1 MALLFYQLFF
11 YQSILLYQLKKFILV
26 SNNIYHFSL
35 SSISNQLPPM
45 RLIKQSVLYFKEG
58 NSDKVYEVDL
68 CDTGN
73 EKYVVNFR
81 YGRRGA
87 QLKEGSKTPVTVSL
101 AEAEKIYDA
110 VETEKI
116 NKGYTASES
125 GVSEIPKAAA
135 FTLDTNNITINA
147 NWMVLPKSRNKAI
160 LQRLHNAVNGTS
172 ANERFPWKLSRV
184 IWKAGEYKIAEAA
197 SYIIQL
203 FNKGNQLHQYC
214 CVWALARCGNNAN
227 GIAALQSIYSLNTSA
242 SLTKIA
248 GAGLA
253 NCLAGLDKEAHLSRY
268 INQLPEAFKTIIEK
282 ENQQELDA
290 LVHERIAQ
298 HQPNYNWLEELYVL
312 STQKR
317 WMRNTIKKVLQQVPL
332 RPNYFKHVRAIFK
345 LAELLEDF
353 EILGLLACRFERET
367 EMFSH
372 NLSFAQGGNEEIFVP
387 ELEGWVKL
395 SAELKKKT
403 SRLAYSQKTRWHF
416 HGRTLRRLQLMGK
429 TGDIDYVKL
438 STALLIGYK
447 KEKDFRQIYST
458 SHYKWNGRNYEN
470 IETRFLQNAQAIF
483 LHQIL
488 SGIHP
493 DIQLQANHLWRM
505 RPVNEKNVAAKN
517 TAAGNSGEGIGGLLK
532 KITGLFGKKKEAPLP
547 AAEEPI
553 NLSSPE
559 AMPNPNGTPYLHLWN
574 KVPQAY
580 VQLLM
585 DAEMEEIH
593 QFAEGNL
600 TAHSQYNDI
609 KQKLDKEACKQLLLS
624 VFEIPAK
631 FGFNLTTEKYAND
644 IPDDDVTM
652 AMLNSNNTNA
662 RTQGKNWTEK
672 YQYNYFQQSN
682 FITALIFA
690 KHEDVRSWAKQFLKN
705 TNLTG
710 EIKNA
715 VVGKSIAEL
724 MGYTTQ
730 TNENESII
738 KHAADTLFELF
749 NEELRQ
755 VNLGVVSDLLQHP
768 HPSVLLF
775 GLRLLKAQ
783 KQQLDYNQLSNEFV
797 FGLLQHKY
805 EPVREEGIAVLTNM
819 DDEPLLKRQ
828 DEIINSC
835 LSIYQNVRHGL
846 PPIVQRMAQKQSVF
860 GVKAAETLMPYLL
873 RKETTEGVHADV
885 SKLLCNE
892 LSSYLQNANKETAL
906 NLLYSNYS
914 AAQNVG
920 IVILE
925 KYTDAAQLTIPQV
938 IALGGHENL
947 NVREWCWKFYNT
959 QSPRIKYEKETAI
972 KLLDSK
978 WQDTRNFAM
987 QYFRDN
993 FTENDWNPE
1002 TLITLAD
1009 AVKPDVETFGR
1020 ELITKF
1026 FTEANGVQYLLK
1038 LSQHPSEKMQLFA
1051 TNYLERFAIDDTE
1064 KIKSLDFYFRSVLTR
1079 VNKSRIAKN
1088 RIYNFLLQ
1096 EGRKTEAAAKLVSHI
1111 LSDVSATAAIGDKAK
1126 CIDIL
1131 LQLKALYDV
1140 AIPVKV
1146 KEMELRIA

>member
-1 MALLFYQLFF
+1 
-11 YQSILLYQLKKFILV
+11 
-26 SNNIYHFSL
+26 
-35 SSISNQLPPM
+35 M

-58 NSDKVYEVDL
+58 NSNKVYEVDL
-68 CDTGN
+68 CDVGN

-87 QLKEGSKTPVTVSL
+87 QLKEGSKTPVPVSL

-116 NKGYTASES
+116 NKGYTASET

-135 FTLDTNNITINA
+135 FTLDTNNVAINA
-147 NWMVLPKSRNKAI
+147 NWMALPKSRNKAI

-172 ANERFPWKLSRV
+172 GNERFPWKLSRV
-184 IWKAGEYKIAEAA
+184 IWKAGEYKITEAA

-214 CVWALARCGNNAN
+214 CVWALARCGSNAN
-227 GIAALQSIYSLNTSA
+227 GITALQSIYQSTA
-242 SLTKIA
+242 DGAIKKIA

-253 NCLAGLDKEAHLSRY
+253 HHLTGVEKEAHLNRY
-268 INQLPEAFKTIIEK
+268 INQLPEAFKPIIEN
-282 ENQQELDA
+282 ENQQELEKI
-290 LVHERIAQ
+290 VQERIAQ
-298 HQPNYNWLEELYVL
+298 QQPNYNWLEGLYVL

-317 WMRNTIKKVLQQVPL
+317 WMRTAVKVILQQVPL

-345 LAELLEDF
+345 LAELLDDF

-367 EMFSH
+367 EMFKH
-372 NLSFAQGGNEEIFVP
+372 NLSLTQGGNQEIFVP
-387 ELEGWVKL
+387 ELEEWVKL
-395 SAELKKKT
+395 TNEFKKKT

-429 TGDIDYVKL
+429 TADTDYVKL

-447 KEKDFRQIYST
+447 HDKDFRALYAT
-458 SHYKWNGRNYEN
+458 SQYKWNGRNYEN
-470 IETRFLQNAQAIF
+470 IETRFLQNAQAVF

-505 RPVNEKNVAAKN
+505 RPANEKPTTTKSTTTGN
-517 TAAGNSGEGIGGLLK
+517 NSGEGVGGLLK
-532 KITGLFGKKKEAPLP
+532 KITGFFGKKKESAAPVTE
-547 AAEEPI
+547 ASTNI
-553 NLSSPE
+553 SSSD

-600 TAHSQYNDI
+600 TAHLQYNDI
-609 KQKLDKEACKQLLLS
+609 KQKLDKQACKQLLLS
-624 VFEIPAK
+624 AFEIPAK
-631 FGFNLTTEKYAND
+631 FGFNLTTEKYANA

-652 AMLNSNNTNA
+652 AMLNSNNANA
-662 RTQGKNWTEK
+662 RSQGKTWTEK
-672 YQYNYFQQSN
+672 YLYDYCKQSN

-690 KHEDVRSWAKQFLKN
+690 KHADIRGWAKQLLKN
-705 TNLTG
+705 SNLSV

-724 MGYTTQ
+724 MGYATQ
-730 TNENESII
+730 TTENEPII
-738 KHAADTLFELF
+738 KDAADTLFELF
-749 NEELRQ
+749 NEELKQ

-768 HPSVLLF
+768 NASILLF
-775 GLRLLKAQ
+775 GLRLLKVQ

-805 EPVREEGIAVLTNM
+805 EPVREEGIAILTGM
-819 DDEPLLKRQ
+819 KDETLLKKQ

-835 LSIYQNVRHGL
+835 LSAHQNVRQCL
-846 PPIVQRMAQKQSVF
+846 PPIIIRMAQKENTF
-860 GVKAAETLMPYLL
+860 GVKAAETLMPFLL
-873 RKETTEGVHADV
+873 RKETIEGLHADV

-892 LSSYLQNANKETAL
+892 LSNHLQNANKETAL

-925 KYTDAAQLTIPQV
+925 KYTDASQLTLPQV
-938 IALGGHENL
+938 MALGGHENL
-947 NVREWCWKFYNT
+947 NVREWCWKFYST
-959 QSPRIKYEKETAI
+959 QTPRIKYEKEISI

-978 WQDTRNFAM
+978 WQDTRQFAM

-993 FTENDWNPE
+993 FTENDWNSE
-1002 TLITLAD
+1002 ILITLAD
-1009 AVKPDVETFGR
+1009 SVKSDVESFGR

-1026 FTEANGVQYLLK
+1026 FTEASGVQYLLQ

-1096 EGRKTEAAAKLVSHI
+1096 EGRKTEAAAKLVSYI

-1131 LQLKALYDV
+1131 LQLKALYAV
-1140 AIPVKV
+1140 ATPVKV
-1146 KEMELRIA
+1146 KEMELRIM

>member
-1 MALLFYQLFF
+1 
-11 YQSILLYQLKKFILV
+11 
-26 SNNIYHFSL
+26 
-35 SSISNQLPPM
+35 M

-68 CDTGN
+68 CNTGN

-87 QLKEGSKTPVTVSL
+87 QLKEGSKTPVPVTL
-101 AEAEKIYDA
+101 GEAEKIYDA

-135 FTLDTNNITINA
+135 FTLDTNSVTINA
-147 NWMVLPKSRNKAI
+147 NWMALPKSRNKAI
-160 LQRLHNAVNGTS
+160 LQRLHNALNGTS
-172 ANERFPWKLSRV
+172 GNERFPWKLSRV
-184 IWKAGEYKIAEAA
+184 IWKSGEYKIAEATP
-197 SYIIQL
+197 YIIQL

-214 CVWALARCGNNAN
+214 CVWALARCGNNAS
-227 GIAALQSIYSLNTSA
+227 GMAALQSVYSANTSA

-253 NCLAGLDKEAHLSRY
+253 NSLTGLEKEAHLNRY
-268 INQLPEAFKTIIEK
+268 INQLPEAFKSIIEK

-290 LVHERIAQ
+290 LVQERITQ
-298 HQPNYNWLEELYVL
+298 QQPNYNWLEELYVL
-312 STQKR
+312 SSQKR
-317 WMRNTIKKVLQQVPL
+317 WMRNAIKKVLQQVPL

-345 LAELLEDF
+345 LAELLDDF

-372 NLSFAQGGNEEIFVP
+372 NLSLAQGNSQEVFVP
-387 ELEGWVKL
+387 EIEGWVKL
-395 SAELKKKT
+395 TAELKKKT
-403 SRLAYSQKTRWHF
+403 SRLAYSQKTRWYF
-416 HGRTLRRLQLMGK
+416 HGRTLRCLQLMGK
-429 TGDIDYVKL
+429 TEDTDYVKL

-458 SHYKWNGRNYEN
+458 SQYKWNGRNYEN
-470 IETRFLQNAQAIF
+470 IETRFLQNAQAVF

-488 SGIHP
+488 SGIHN
-493 DIQLQANHLWRM
+493 DIQLQTNHLWRM
-505 RPVNEKNVAAKN
+505 RPLNEKSNPVKN
-517 TAAGNSGEGIGGLLK
+517 TATSSSGEGIGGLLK

-547 AAEEPI
+547 ITEEAI
-553 NLSSPE
+553 NLSASQE
-559 AMPNPNGTPYLHLWN
+559 IPNPNGTPYLHLWN

-600 TAHSQYNDI
+600 TAHSQYSDI
-609 KQKLDKEACKQLLLS
+609 KQKLDKQACKQLLLS
-624 VFEIPAK
+624 AFEIPAK
-631 FGFNLTTEKYAND
+631 FGFNLTIEKYANT

-652 AMLNSNNTNA
+652 AMLNSNNAGA
-662 RTQGKNWTEK
+662 RNQGKIWTEK
-672 YQYNYFQQSN
+672 YQYDYFKQSG
-682 FITALIFA
+682 FITPLIFA
-690 KHEDVRSWAKQFLKN
+690 KHTDIRSWAKSVLQN
-705 TNLTG
+705 SNLTA
-710 EIKNA
+710 EVKHA
-715 VVGKSIAEL
+715 VVGKSIAGM
-724 MGYTTQ
+724 MGYTGQ
-730 TNENESII
+730 TPENETVI
-738 KHAADTLFELF
+738 KDASDTLFELF
-749 NEELRQ
+749 GEELKQ
-755 VNLGVVSDLLQHP
+755 VNISVVSDVLQHANA
-768 HPSVLLF
+768 SVLLF

-783 KQQLDYNQLSNEFV
+783 KQQLDYNELSNEFV

-805 EPVREEGIAVLTNM
+805 EPVREEGIAFLAGM
-819 DDEPLLKRQ
+819 SDEALLKRQ
-828 DEIINSC
+828 DEIISSC
-835 LSIYQNVRHGL
+835 LSAHQNVRQGL
-846 PPIVQRMAQKQSVF
+846 PPTIQRMAQKENSF

-873 RKETTEGVHADV
+873 RKETTDGVHADV

-925 KYTDAAQLTIPQV
+925 KYTDASQLTIPQV

-947 NVREWCWKFYNT
+947 NVREWCWKFYST
-959 QSPRIKYEKETAI
+959 QLPRIKYEKESGI

-987 QYFRDN
+987 QYFRDS
-993 FTENDWNPE
+993 FLENDWNAE

-1009 AVKPDVETFGR
+1009 SVKPDVETFGR

-1026 FTEANGVQYLLK
+1026 FTEENGVQYLLK

-1051 TNYLERFAIDDTE
+1051 TNYLQRFAIDDVE
-1064 KIKSLDFYFRSVLTR
+1064 KIQSLDFYFRSVLTR

-1096 EGRKTEAAAKLVSHI
+1096 EGRKTEAAAKVVSHI
-1111 LSDVSATAAIGDKAK
+1111 LSDVSATASIGDKAK

-1140 AIPVKV
+1140 ATPVKI
-1146 KEMELRIA
+1146 KEMEVRMA

>member
-1 MALLFYQLFF
+1 
-11 YQSILLYQLKKFILV
+11 
-26 SNNIYHFSL
+26 
-35 SSISNQLPPM
+35 M
-45 RLIKQSVLYFKEG
+45 RLIKQSILYFKEG

-68 CDTGN
+68 CDVGN

-87 QLKEGSKTPVTVSL
+87 QLKEGSKTPVPVTL

-125 GVSEIPKAAA
+125 GISEMPKAAA
-135 FTLDTNNITINA
+135 FTLDANNVAINT
-147 NWMVLPKSRNKAI
+147 NWMALPKSRNKAI
-160 LQRLHNAVNGTS
+160 LQRLHNAVNGTGG
-172 ANERFPWKLSRV
+172 NERFSWKLSRV
-184 IWKAGEYKIAEAA
+184 IWKAGEYKIDEAA
-197 SYIIQL
+197 PYIIQL

-214 CVWALARCGNNAN
+214 CAWALARCGSNTSS
-227 GIAALQSIYSLNTSA
+227 IAALQSIYQSHADGSIK
-242 SLTKIA
+242 KIV
-248 GAGLA
+248 GAGLL
-253 NCLAGLDKEAHLSRY
+253 NHVTGLEKETHLNRF
-268 INQLPEAFKTIIEK
+268 INQLPEAFKAIIEN
-282 ENQQELDA
+282 ENQQELDT
-290 LVHERIAQ
+290 LLQERIAQ
-298 HQPNYNWLEELYVL
+298 QQTNYNWLEDLYVL

-317 WMRNTIKKVLQQVPL
+317 WMRNAVKKILQQVPL

-345 LAELLEDF
+345 LAELLDDF

-372 NLSFAQGGNEEIFVP
+372 HLSLAQGSNEEIFVP
-387 ELEGWVKL
+387 EIEGWVKL
-395 SAELKKKT
+395 TAELKKKT

-429 TGDIDYVKL
+429 TDDNNYVKL

-447 KEKDFRQIYST
+447 HDKDFRALYST
-458 SHYKWNGRNYEN
+458 SQYKWNGRNYDTV
-470 IETRFLQNAQAIF
+470 ETRFLQNAQAVF

-493 DIQLQANHLWRM
+493 DIQLQPNHLWRM
-505 RPVNEKNVAAKN
+505 RPANEKAATAKN
-517 TAAGNSGEGIGGLLK
+517 TTSSTSGEGIGGLLK
-532 KITGLFGKKKEAPLP
+532 KITGLFGRKKETATPLP
-547 AAEEPI
+547 EETS
-553 NLSSPE
+553 NLSSSE
-559 AMPNPNGTPYLHLWN
+559 VIPNPNGTPYLHLWN

-585 DAEMEEIH
+585 DAEMEEVH

-600 TAHSQYNDI
+600 TTHPQYNDI
-609 KQKLDKEACKQLLLS
+609 KQKLDKQACKQLLLS
-624 VFEIPAK
+624 AFEIPVK
-631 FGFNLTTEKYAND
+631 FGFNLTAEKYTTA
-644 IPDDDVTM
+644 IPDDDITM
-652 AMLNSNNTNA
+652 AMLNSNNINA
-662 RTQGKNWTEK
+662 RNHGKTWAEK
-672 YQYNYFQQSN
+672 YQYDYFKQSS
-682 FITALIFA
+682 FITSLIFA
-690 KHEDVRSWAKQFLKN
+690 KHEDIRGWARLLLKN
-705 TNLTG
+705 SSLTT

-715 VVGKSIAEL
+715 VVGKSVAVM
-724 MGYTTQ
+724 MGYTEQ
-730 TNENESII
+730 TNENEPKI
-738 KHAADTLFELF
+738 KDAGDTLFELF
-749 NEELRQ
+749 GEELKQ

-768 HPSVLLF
+768 NASILLF

-783 KQQLDYNQLSNEFV
+783 KQQLNYNQLSNEFV
-797 FGLLQHKY
+797 FGLLQHQY
-805 EPVREEGIAVLTNM
+805 APVREEGIAILLAM
-819 DDEPLLKRQ
+819 SDEALLKRQ
-828 DEIINSC
+828 DEIISSC
-835 LSIYQNVRHGL
+835 LSAHQNVRQGL
-846 PPIVQRMAQKQSVF
+846 PPVVHRMTQKENAF
-860 GVKAAETLMPYLL
+860 GVKAAETLMPVLL
-873 RKETTEGVHADV
+873 RKETVEGIHADV

-892 LSSYLQNANKETAL
+892 LSNYLQNANKETAL

-925 KYTDAAQLTIPQV
+925 KYTDASQLTMPQV

-947 NVREWCWKFYNT
+947 NVREWCWKFYREQT
-959 QSPRIKYEKETAI
+959 PRIKYEKEAAI

-978 WQDTRNFAM
+978 WQDTRLFAM

-993 FTENDWNPE
+993 FTESDWKPE

-1051 TNYLERFAIDDTE
+1051 TNYLERFAVDDVE
-1064 KIKSLDFYFRSVLTR
+1064 KIQSLDFYFRSVLTR

-1096 EGRKTEAAAKLVSHI
+1096 EGRKTEEAAKAVSDI

-1140 AIPVKV
+1140 ATPVKV
-1146 KEMELRIA
+1146 KEMELRMV

>member
-1 MALLFYQLFF
+1 
-11 YQSILLYQLKKFILV
+11 
-26 SNNIYHFSL
+26 
-35 SSISNQLPPM
+35 M

-68 CDTGN
+68 CDVGN

-87 QLKEGSKTPVTVSL
+87 QLKEGSKTPVPVTL

-135 FTLDTNNITINA
+135 FILNTNIAAVNT
-147 NWMVLPKSRNKAI
+147 NWMALPKSRNKAI

-172 ANERFPWKLSRV
+172 GNERFPWKLSRV

-197 SYIIQL
+197 PYIVQL

-227 GIAALQSIYSLNTSA
+227 GIAALQSIYQSA
-242 SLTKIA
+242 TDGSIKKIA
-248 GAGLA
+248 GAGLITH
-253 NCLAGLDKEAHLSRY
+253 LTGLEKEAHLNRY
-268 INQLPEAFKTIIEK
+268 INQLPEAFKPIIET
-282 ENQQELDA
+282 ENQQELEKIVQD
-290 LVHERIAQ
+290 RIAQ
-298 HQPNYNWLEELYVL
+298 QQPNYNWLEELYVL

-317 WMRNTIKKVLQQVPL
+317 WLRTAVKKVLQQVPL

-345 LAELLEDF
+345 LAELLDDF

-372 NLSFAQGGNEEIFVP
+372 NLSLTQGGNQEIFVP

-395 SAELKKKT
+395 TAELKKKT

-429 TGDIDYVKL
+429 TDDTDYVKL
-438 STALLIGYK
+438 STAVLIGYK
-447 KEKDFRQIYST
+447 HDKDFRALYAT
-458 SHYKWNGRNYEN
+458 SNYKWNGRNYEN
-470 IETRFLQNAQAIF
+470 IETRFLQNAQAVF
-483 LHQIL
+483 LHHIL
-488 SGIHP
+488 SGVHP
-493 DIQLQANHLWRM
+493 DIQLQANRLWRM
-505 RPVNEKNVAAKN
+505 RPANEKTTAAKS
-517 TAAGNSGEGIGGLLK
+517 TTTSNSGEGVGGLLK
-532 KITGLFGKKKEAPLP
+532 KITGFFGKKKET
-547 AAEEPI
+547 AALVPEAST
-553 NLSSPE
+553 NLSSSE
-559 AMPNPNGTPYLHLWN
+559 TIPNPNGTPYLHLWN

-600 TAHSQYNDI
+600 TAHPQYNDI
-609 KQKLDKEACKQLLLS
+609 KQKLDKQACKQLLLS
-624 VFEIPAK
+624 AFEIPAK
-631 FGFNLTTEKYAND
+631 FGFNLTTEKYANA
-644 IPDDDVTM
+644 IPDDDVTL

-662 RTQGKNWTEK
+662 RNQGKTWTEK
-672 YQYNYFQQSN
+672 YQYDYCKQSS
-682 FITALIFA
+682 FITSLIFA
-690 KHEDVRSWAKQFLKN
+690 KHADIRSWAKPVLKN
-705 TNLTG
+705 NSLTAD
-710 EIKNA
+710 IKHA
-715 VVGKSIAEL
+715 VVGKSIAAM
-724 MGYTTQ
+724 MGYTEQ
-730 TNENESII
+730 TTENEPII
-738 KHAADTLFELF
+738 KDAADTLFELF
-749 NEELRQ
+749 DEELKQ
-755 VNLGVVSDLLQHP
+755 VNLGVISDLLQHP
-768 HPSVLLF
+768 NASILLF

-805 EPVREEGIAVLTNM
+805 EPVREEGIAILTGM
-819 DDEPLLKRQ
+819 KEETLLKKQ

-835 LSIYQNVRHGL
+835 LSAHQNVRQGL
-846 PPIVQRMAQKQSVF
+846 PPIVQRMAQKENAF
-860 GVKAAETLMPYLL
+860 GVKAAETLMLYLL
-873 RKETTEGVHADV
+873 RKETTEGLHADV

-892 LSSYLQNANKETAL
+892 LSNYLQNANKETAL

-925 KYTDAAQLTIPQV
+925 KYTDASQLTLPQV
-938 IALGGHENL
+938 MALGGHENL
-947 NVREWCWKFYNT
+947 NVREWCWKFYST
-959 QSPRIKYEKETAI
+959 QTPRIKYEKETSI
-972 KLLDSK
+972 KLLDGK
-978 WQDTRNFAM
+978 WQDTRKFAM

-993 FTENDWNPE
+993 FTESDWNPE
-1002 TLITLAD
+1002 ILITLAD
-1009 AVKPDVETFGR
+1009 SVKPDVESFGR
-1020 ELITKF
+1020 ELISKF

-1051 TNYLERFAIDDTE
+1051 TNYLERFAVDDTE

-1088 RIYNFLLQ
+1088 RIYHFLLQ
-1096 EGRKTEAAAKLVSHI
+1096 EGRKTEAAAKQVSQI

-1140 AIPVKV
+1140 ATPVKV
-1146 KEMELRIA
+1146 KEMELRMVYEAAGK

>member
-1 MALLFYQLFF
+1 
-11 YQSILLYQLKKFILV
+11 
-26 SNNIYHFSL
+26 
-35 SSISNQLPPM
+35 M
-45 RLIKQSVLYFKEG
+45 RLIKQSILYFKEG

-68 CDTGN
+68 CDVGN

-87 QLKEGSKTPVTVSL
+87 PLKEGSKTPVPVTL
-101 AEAEKIYDA
+101 ADAEKIYDT

-116 NKGYTASES
+116 NKGYTASET
-125 GVSEIPKAAA
+125 GVSEMPKAAA
-135 FTLDTNNITINA
+135 FTLDTNIAVINA
-147 NWMVLPKSRNKAI
+147 NWMALPKSRNKAI
-160 LQRLHNAVNGTS
+160 LQRLHNAVSGTLG
-172 ANERFPWKLSRV
+172 NEKFPWKLSRV

-197 SYIIQL
+197 QYIIQL
-203 FNKGNQLHQYC
+203 FSKGNQLHQYC
-214 CVWALARCGNNAN
+214 CVWALARCGNNTG
-227 GIAALQSIYSLNTSA
+227 GIAALQSIYQLHTEGSIK
-242 SLTKIA
+242 KIA
-248 GAGLA
+248 GAGLV
-253 NCLAGLDKEAHLSRY
+253 NHLTGLEIEAHLNRY
-268 INQLPEAFKTIIEK
+268 INQLPEAFKPIIEK
-282 ENQQELDA
+282 ENQQELDK
-290 LVHERIAQ
+290 LLQERIAQ
-298 HQPNYNWLEELYVL
+298 QQPNYNWLEELYIL

-317 WMRNTIKKVLQQVPL
+317 WLRNTVKKILQQVPL

-345 LAELLEDF
+345 LAELLDDF

-372 NLSFAQGGNEEIFVP
+372 NLSLSQDNKSEIFVP
-387 ELEGWVKL
+387 ELEEWVKL
-395 SAELKKKT
+395 TAELKKKT

-429 TGDIDYVKL
+429 TDDIDYVKL

-447 KEKDFRQIYST
+447 HDKDFRALYAT
-458 SHYKWNGRNYEN
+458 SQYKWNGRNYDT
-470 IETRFLQNAQAIF
+470 IETRFLQNAQAVF

-493 DIQLQANHLWRM
+493 DIQLQGNHLWRM
-505 RPVNEKNVAAKN
+505 QPANEKADAAKN
-517 TAAGNSGEGIGGLLK
+517 TTTGNSGEGIGGLLK
-532 KITGLFGKKKEAPLP
+532 KFTGLFGKKKEVITP
-547 AAEEPI
+547 AAEEST
-553 NLSSPE
+553 NLSASQDV
-559 AMPNPNGTPYLHLWN
+559 PNPNGTPFLHLWN

-600 TAHSQYNDI
+600 TTHPQCNDI
-609 KQKLDKEACKQLLLS
+609 KQKLDKQACKQLLLS
-624 VFEIPAK
+624 AFEIPAK
-631 FGFNLTTEKYAND
+631 FGFNLTTEKYATA
-644 IPDDDVTM
+644 IPDDDVTI
-652 AMLNSNNTNA
+652 AMLNSNNANA
-662 RTQGKNWTEK
+662 RNQGKTWTEK
-672 YQYNYFQQSN
+672 YQYDYFKQSG
-682 FITALIFA
+682 FITPLIFA
-690 KHEDVRSWAKQFLKN
+690 KHEDIRGWAKPLLKN
-705 TNLTG
+705 SNLTA
-710 EIKNA
+710 EIKNT
-715 VVGKSIAEL
+715 VVGKSIAVM
-724 MGYTTQ
+724 MGYTQQ
-730 TNENESII
+730 TNENEPII
-738 KHAADTLFELF
+738 KDAGDALFELCG
-749 NEELRQ
+749 EELKQ
-755 VNLGVVSDLLQHP
+755 VNLAVVSDLLQH
-768 HPSVLLF
+768 HNASILLF

-797 FGLLQHKY
+797 FSLLQHQY
-805 EPVREEGIAVLTNM
+805 APVREEGVAILLAM
-819 DDEPLLKRQ
+819 SDEALLKRQ
-828 DEIINSC
+828 DEIISSC
-835 LSIYQNVRHGL
+835 LFAHQNVRQGL
-846 PPIVQRMAQKQSVF
+846 PPVVQRMAQKENAF
-860 GVKAAETLMPYLL
+860 GIKAAETLMPILL
-873 RKETTEGVHADV
+873 RKETVEGIHADV

-892 LSSYLQNANKETAL
+892 LSNYLQNANKETAL

-925 KYTDAAQLTIPQV
+925 KYTDASQLTMPQV

-947 NVREWCWKFYNT
+947 NVREWCWKFYREQT
-959 QSPRIKYEKETAI
+959 PRIKYEKETSI

-978 WQDTRNFAM
+978 WQDTRKFAM

-993 FTENDWNPE
+993 FTESDWNPE

-1051 TNYLERFAIDDTE
+1051 TNYLERFAVDDVE

-1088 RIYNFLLQ
+1088 RIYNFLLE
-1096 EGRKTEAAAKLVSHI
+1096 EGRKTEAAAKAVSHI

-1140 AIPVKV
+1140 VTPVMV
-1146 KEMELRIA
+1146 KEMELRMV

>member
-1 MALLFYQLFF
+1 
-11 YQSILLYQLKKFILV
+11 
-26 SNNIYHFSL
+26 
-35 SSISNQLPPM
+35 M
-45 RLIKQSVLYFKEG
+45 RLIKQSILYFKEG
-58 NSDKVYEVDL
+58 NSNKVYEVDL
-68 CDTGN
+68 CDVGN

-87 QLKEGSKTPVTVSL
+87 QLKEGSKTPVPVTL

-116 NKGYTASES
+116 NKGYTASET

-135 FTLDTNNITINA
+135 FTLDTNNVIINA
-147 NWMVLPKSRNKAI
+147 NWMALPKSRNKAI
-160 LQRLHNAVNGTS
+160 LQRLHNALNGTS
-172 ANERFPWKLSRV
+172 GNERFPWKLSRI

-197 SYIIQL
+197 PYIIQL

-214 CVWALARCGNNAN
+214 CVWALARCGNNAV
-227 GIAALQSIYSLNTSA
+227 GMAALQSVYSANTGA

-253 NCLAGLDKEAHLSRY
+253 NSLTGLEKEAHLSRY

-290 LVHERIAQ
+290 LVQERITQ
-298 HQPNYNWLEELYVL
+298 QQPNYNWLEELYVL

-345 LAELLEDF
+345 LAELLDDF

-372 NLSFAQGGNEEIFVP
+372 NLSLAQGSSQEIFVP

-395 SAELKKKT
+395 AAELKKKT

-416 HGRTLRRLQLMGK
+416 HGRTLKRLQLMGK
-429 TGDIDYVKL
+429 TEDTDYVKL

-458 SHYKWNGRNYEN
+458 SQYKWNGRSYDN
-470 IETRFLQNAQAIF
+470 IETRFLQNAQAVF

-488 SGIHP
+488 SGHHR
-493 DIQLQANHLWRM
+493 DIKLQANHLWRM
-505 RPVNEKNVAAKN
+505 RPANEKNNAVKK
-517 TAAGNSGEGIGGLLK
+517 TATGNSGEGIGGLLK
-532 KITGLFGKKKEAPLP
+532 KFTGLFGKKKEVPLP
-547 AAEEPI
+547 ITEEAI
-553 NLSSPE
+553 NLSASQE
-559 AMPNPNGTPYLHLWN
+559 IPNLNGTPYLHLWN

-593 QFAEGNL
+593 EFAEGNL
-600 TAHSQYNDI
+600 TTHSQYNGI
-609 KQKLDKEACKQLLLS
+609 KQKLDKQACKQLLLS
-624 VFEIPAK
+624 AFEIPAK
-631 FGFNLTTEKYAND
+631 FGFNLTIEKYATT

-652 AMLNSNNTNA
+652 AMLNSNNAGA
-662 RTQGKNWTEK
+662 RNQGKIWTEK
-672 YQYNYFQQSN
+672 YQYDYFLQSG
-682 FITALIFA
+682 FITSLIFA
-690 KHEDVRSWAKQFLKN
+690 THIDIRSTGVKQ
-705 TNLTG
+705 
-710 EIKNA
+710 A
-715 VVGKSIAEL
+715 VAGKSIAVM
-724 MGYTTQ
+724 MGYAGQTT
-730 TNENESII
+730 ENETVI
-738 KHAADTLFELF
+738 KDAGDTLFELF
-749 NEELRQ
+749 GEELKQ
-755 VNLGVVSDLLQHP
+755 VNISVVSDVLQHDNA
-768 HPSVLLF
+768 SVLLF
-775 GLRLLKAQ
+775 GLRLLKVQ
-783 KQQLDYNQLSNEFV
+783 KQQLDYNELSNKFV
-797 FGLLQHKY
+797 FGLLQHQY
-805 EPVREEGIAVLTNM
+805 APVREEGIAILLAMN
-819 DDEPLLKRQ
+819 DEALLKRQ
-828 DEIINSC
+828 EEIISSC
-835 LSIYQNVRHGL
+835 LSIHQNVRQGL
-846 PPIVQRMAQKQSVF
+846 PPVVQRMAQIENSF
-860 GVKAAETLMPYLL
+860 GVKAAETLMPVLL
-873 RKETTEGVHADV
+873 RKETIEGVHADV

-925 KYTDAAQLTIPQV
+925 KYTDASQLTIPQV

-947 NVREWCWKFYNT
+947 NVREWCWKFYREQT
-959 QSPRIKYEKETAI
+959 PRIKYEKESSI

-987 QYFRDN
+987 QYFRDS
-993 FTENDWNPE
+993 FLENDWNAE

-1009 AVKPDVETFGR
+1009 SVKPDVETFGR

-1026 FTEANGVQYLLK
+1026 FTEENGVQYLLK

-1051 TNYLERFAIDDTE
+1051 TNYLERFAIDDVE
-1064 KIKSLDFYFRSVLTR
+1064 KLQSLDFYFRSVLTR

-1096 EGRKTEAAAKLVSHI
+1096 EGRKTEAAAKVVSHI
-1111 LSDVSATAAIGDKAK
+1111 LSDVSATASIGDKAK

-1140 AIPVKV
+1140 ATPVKI
-1146 KEMELRIA
+1146 KEMEVRMA